1 MKNNAA
7 ITASNAATPRPTP
20 RPMPNVE
27 LCWLPL
33 VTVDSVDFAVA
44 VADPSVLVIE
54 LVDLLAVV
62 EVAFGFVFVCSPF
75 TPMKKPPPA
84 RQHSGP
90 VP

>member
-33 VTVDSVDFAVA
+33 VAVDSVDFAVA
-44 VADPSVLVIE
+44 VAELLVD
-54 LVDLLAVV
+54 DLLAVV

>member
-1 MKNNAA
+1 
-7 ITASNAATPRPTP
+7 
-20 RPMPNVE
+20 MPNVE

-33 VTVDSVDFAVA
+33 VTADCVDFAVA
-44 VADPSVLVIE
+44 VAGPLVLVIE
-54 LVDLLAVV
+54 LAVV

-84 RQHSGP
+84 RQQSGP